1 VNLTTATPAEIDTV
15 LAEIWERR
23 EDARFAGIMAAHAL
37 REAEAK
43 VEKYSQEGAATWN
56 LSTWERQVT
65 DLTAKI
71 EAAQVAFRAAVA
83 EAAPYEAEFTRRGGW
98 TRAYK
103 VLNSNGHIHT
113 SMDCH
118 TCFNTT
124 RFGWLPQVSGLD
136 ESEIVD
142 MAGEGACTVCYPTA
156 PAIGPN
162 TLYTPVEAAE
172 RAARAA
178 EKAAKAEAK
187 AAKSLSLDGS
197 VVEVRW
203 TYTWMDKDRR
213 GWKDIKTYRAAELFV
228 VEALSRPGVVDSD
241 VPTPEVLDQ
250 VLGMMAAK
258 KGMSVEEIVKPLQAK
273 ADKKRKARVW

>member
-1 VNLTTATPAEIDTV
+1 MNITTATPAEIDTV

-23 EDARFAGIMAAHAL
+23 EDARFAGIMAAHSL

-43 VEKYSQEGAATWN
+43 VEKYSQEGAASWN
-56 LSTWERQVT
+56 LSSWERQVT

-71 EAAQVAFRAAVA
+71 EAAQVAFRAAVV
-83 EAAPYEAEFTRRGGW
+83 EAAPYEDEFDRRGGW

-103 VLNSNGHIHT
+103 VLNSNGHVHT
-113 SMDCH
+113 SMDCS
-118 TCFNTT
+118 TCFATT

-142 MAGEGACTVCYPTA
+142 MAGEGACTICYPSA

-178 EKAAKAEAK
+178 EKAEKAAAK
-187 AAKSLSLDGS
+187 AAKSLSIDGS
-197 VVEVRW
+197 VVEIRW
-203 TYTWMDKDRR
+203 TYGENRR

-228 VEALSRPGVVDSD
+228 VEALSRKGVVDYD
-241 VPTPEVLDQ
+241 IPPFEIIDQ
-250 VLGMMAAK
+250 VVGMMAQK
-258 KGMSVEEIVKPLQAK
+258 KGVGSAEILAPLQAK
-273 ADKKRKARVW
+273 ADKKAKARAW